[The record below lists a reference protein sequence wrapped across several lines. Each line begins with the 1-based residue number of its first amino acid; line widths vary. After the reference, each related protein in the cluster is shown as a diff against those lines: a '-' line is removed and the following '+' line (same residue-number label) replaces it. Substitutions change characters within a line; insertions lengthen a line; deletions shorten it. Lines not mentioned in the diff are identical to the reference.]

1 MNLTMSVM
9 KNKMAVVKLKP
20 KAKIPKWILEESF
33 VSITRTSE
41 ELSIVMEENLLGD
54 YLDEIGNGE
63 VFKGFAGLK
72 VEGPLDFSLIGILSE
87 ITGILAEVKVS
98 VFVISTFDTDYVL
111 VNEGHLTKT
120 IEVLE
125 EKGISINN

>member
-1 MNLTMSVM
+1 MSLTMSVM
-9 KNKMAVVKLKP
+9 KNKLAVVKLKP
-20 KAKIPKWILEESF
+20 KAKIPKWMLEESF

-41 ELSIVMEENLLGD
+41 ELSVVLEENLLGG

-63 VFKGFAGLK
+63 VFKGFVGLK

-98 VFVISTFDTDYVL
+98 VFVISTFDTDYIW
-111 VNEGHLTKT
+111 VNEGQVSKA

-125 EKGISINN
+125 GKGISINN